1 MELSPSAFIPFCEF
15 GLDKSKIGVKIDLF
29 VDYICNAFEP
39 KIHDDQLCYEV
50 DLNRYKDE
58 KNLESQLRDGLSFV
72 LDFNVERQ
80 WVASDEK
87 EIAYIYLD
95 TIGLMNKINKNNKN
109 LFYFLEPVKL
119 FGKGEYNLNVLK
131 EIQVTED
138 FQSLGEEITG
148 CQTRDV
154 DCRPNIFYESSK
166 YHCGCVPL
174 DIALS
179 EKVRPY

>member
-1 MELSPSAFIPFCEF
+1 MKLTARYFTEVTVS
-15 GLDKSKIGVKIDLF
+15 IDSIDGIDML
-29 VDYICNAFEP
+29 
-39 KIHDDQLCYEV
+39 HDVMRAPDV
-50 DLNRYKDE
+50 
-58 KNLESQLRDGLSFV
+58 DGLSFV

-95 TIGLMNKINKNNKN
+95 TIGLMNKINKNYKN

-148 CQTRDV
+148 CQTREV
-154 DCRPNIFYESSK
+154 DCRPNLFYESSK
-166 YHCGCVPL
+166 YVH
-174 DIALS
+174 S
-179 EKVRPY
+179 KEN